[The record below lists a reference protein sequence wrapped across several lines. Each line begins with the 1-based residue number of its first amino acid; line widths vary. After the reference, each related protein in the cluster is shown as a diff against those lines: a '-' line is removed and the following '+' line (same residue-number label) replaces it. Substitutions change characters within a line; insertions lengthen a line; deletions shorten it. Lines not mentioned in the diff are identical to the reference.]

1 MVLPLS
7 CVLEIPRPPPPPL
20 PASFSLP
27 LFASL
32 LVSNSNNQEQRRKS
46 KTPFFNEVLVI
57 NVNQIVIF
65 LVILFSEFAKM
76 MYSIA

>member
-1 MVLPLS
+1 MVLTSS
-7 CVLEIPRPPPPPL
+7 CVLEIPPPL
-20 PASFSLP
+20 PAYFSLP

-32 LVSNSNNQEQRRKS
+32 LVSNSSNQEQRRKT

>member
-7 CVLEIPRPPPPPL
+7 YVLEILPPPPNSP
-20 PASFSLP
+20 PPSPFPS
-27 LFASL
+27 SL
-32 LVSNSNNQEQRRKS
+32 LVSNSDNQEQRRKS

-57 NVNQIVIF
+57 NVNQIVTF
-65 LVILFSEFAKM
+65 LVILFSEFAKL